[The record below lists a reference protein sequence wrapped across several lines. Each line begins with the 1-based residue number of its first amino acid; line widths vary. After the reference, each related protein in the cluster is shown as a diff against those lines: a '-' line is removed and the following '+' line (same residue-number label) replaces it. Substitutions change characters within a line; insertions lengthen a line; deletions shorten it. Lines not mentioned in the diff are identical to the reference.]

1 MMTPLRIYLCGRL
14 AIEHD
19 QTVVRE
25 RDFPARQGR
34 RLWAYLVL
42 RRRGPVG
49 REDLAEA
56 IWGDDVPDAWDST
69 LNGVISRTRAM
80 LRPFAPALPELGIR
94 GEIGRYQ
101 LILPHQTVLDH
112 ERARTALHT
121 AETALRRD
129 DWPLALSESRVAM
142 EIAARG
148 FLDGEDAPWIEGQR
162 RALADLRLH
171 ATETSIEADL
181 GRGQF
186 ATAEREAELLI
197 AFAPLHEHGYRLLM
211 RAIAGRG
218 NRARLPEV
226 MDRCRRVLGS
236 QAQLAP
242 APETILLFRQLLESG
257 TTKTIPSNNM
267 T

>member
-14 AIEHD
+14 AIERGE
-19 QTVVRE
+19 TILRE

-34 RLWAYLVL
+34 RLWAFLVL
-42 RRRGPVG
+42 RRRGPAG

-56 IWGDDVPDAWDST
+56 IWGDAIPDAWDST
-69 LNGVISRTRAM
+69 LNALISRIRAM
-80 LRPFAPALPELGIR
+80 LRPLPDVAIR

-101 LILPHQTVLDH
+101 LILPGSVVIDH
-112 ERARTALHT
+112 ERARAALHT
-121 AETALRRD
+121 AETALRRE

-148 FLDGEDAPWIEGQR
+148 FLDGEEGPWIEGQR

-171 ATETSIEADL
+171 ATEASIEADL

-186 ATAEREAELLI
+186 AIAEREAEILLS
-197 AFAPLHEHGYRLLM
+197 FAPIHEGGYRLLM

-218 NRARLPEV
+218 NRALLPEV
-226 MDRCRRVLGS
+226 MERCRRT
-236 QAQLAP
+236 LASRAALP
-242 APETILLFRQLLESG
+242 PSPETERLFRSLTSG
-257 TTKTIPSNNM
+257 G
-267 T
+267 